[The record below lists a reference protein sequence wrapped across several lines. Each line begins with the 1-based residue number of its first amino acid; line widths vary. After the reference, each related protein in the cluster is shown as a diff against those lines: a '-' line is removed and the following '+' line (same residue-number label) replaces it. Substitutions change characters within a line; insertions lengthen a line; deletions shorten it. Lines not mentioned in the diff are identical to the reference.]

1 MPDDVKGARVDRE
14 QLMLAL
20 DRALRNVS
28 GQAVLHSE
36 AMAERLGINSTDL
49 ECLDIVVMQGPVSAG
64 DLGRASGLTS
74 GAITGV
80 IDRLHRAGLAKREPD
95 PVDRRKVLVRVPP
108 AVLQRILPIG
118 EPMGRAAQ
126 AILSSYDDCEL
137 ALILDFLERSHQ
149 SAVAVTT
156 RMRAET
162 AALKKARAKPRK
174 PRSDGRD

>member
-1 MPDDVKGARVDRE
+1 MDRGE
-14 QLMLAL
+14 LMAAL
-20 DRALRNVS
+20 NRALRNVS

-49 ECLDIVVMQGPVSAG
+49 ECLDIIILQGPVSAG
-64 DLGRASGLTS
+64 ELARASGLTS

-95 PVDRRKVLVRVPP
+95 PQDRRKVLVRVPP

-126 AILSSYDDCEL
+126 AILSSYDDQQL
-137 ALILDFLERSHQ
+137 ALILDFLVRSHE

-156 RMRAET
+156 KMRAET
-162 AALKKARAKPRK
+162 TASRKAKAKRRK
-174 PRSDGRD
+174 REGED

>member
-1 MPDDVKGARVDRE
+1 MDRGE
-14 QLMLAL
+14 LMAAL
-20 DRALRNVS
+20 ERALRNVS

-49 ECLDIVVMQGPVSAG
+49 ECLDIIILEGPVSAG
-64 DLGRASGLTS
+64 ELARASGLTS

-95 PVDRRKVLVRVPP
+95 PQDRRKVLVRVPP

-126 AILSSYDDCEL
+126 AILSSYDDQQL
-137 ALILDFLERSHQ
+137 ALILDFLVRSHE

-156 RMRAET
+156 KMRAET
-162 AALKKARAKPRK
+162 AASRKAKAKRRK
-174 PRSDGRD
+174 REGGDEGAVRK

>member
-1 MPDDVKGARVDRE
+1 
-14 QLMLAL
+14 MLAL

-49 ECLDIVVMQGPVSAG
+49 ECLDIIVMQGPVSAG
-64 DLGRASGLTS
+64 DLARASGLTS

-95 PVDRRKVLVRVPP
+95 PEDRRKVLVRVPP

-118 EPMGRAAQ
+118 EPMGQAAQ
-126 AILSSYDDCEL
+126 AILSSYDDQQL
-137 ALILDFLERSHQ
+137 ALILDFLERSHE

-156 RMRAET
+156 KMRGET
-162 AALKKARAKPRK
+162 AELKKEAAKRRK
-174 PRSDGRD
+174 PRIDRRD

>member
-1 MPDDVKGARVDRE
+1 MSGDVKGRRMDRE
-14 QLMLAL
+14 KLMAAL

-49 ECLDIVVMQGPVSAG
+49 ECLDIIIMQGPVSAG
-64 DLGRASGLTS
+64 DLARASGLTS

-80 IDRLHRAGLAKREPD
+80 IDRLPRAGLAKREPD
-95 PVDRRKVLVRVPP
+95 PQDRRKVLVRVPP
-108 AVLQRILPIG
+108 SVLQRILPIG

-126 AILSSYDDCEL
+126 AILSSHDDQQL
-137 ALILDFLERSHQ
+137 ALILDFLERSHE

-156 RMRAET
+156 KMRAET
-162 AALKKARAKPRK
+162 AASRKTKAKRQKSRV
-174 PRSDGRD
+174 S

>member
-1 MPDDVKGARVDRE
+1 MSNDVKGARVDRE
-14 QLMLAL
+14 ELMAAL
-20 DRALRNVS
+20 ERALRNVS

-49 ECLDIVVMQGPVSAG
+49 ECLDIIIMQGPVSAG
-64 DLGRASGLTS
+64 DLARASGLTS

-95 PVDRRKVLVRVPP
+95 PRDRRKVLVRVPP

-126 AILSSYDDCEL
+126 AILSSYDDQQL
-137 ALILDFLERSHQ
+137 ALILDFLERSHE

-156 RMRAET
+156 KMRAET
-162 AALKKARAKPRK
+162 AASRKTKAKRQKSRV
-174 PRSDGRD
+174 S

>member
-1 MPDDVKGARVDRE
+1 MDRGE
-14 QLMLAL
+14 LIAAL
-20 DRALRNVS
+20 ERALRNVS

-49 ECLDIVVMQGPVSAG
+49 ECLDIIILQGPVSAG
-64 DLGRASGLTS
+64 ELARASGLTS

-95 PVDRRKVLVRVPP
+95 PQDRRKVLVRVPP

-126 AILSSYDDCEL
+126 AILSSYDDQQL
-137 ALILDFLERSHQ
+137 ALILDFLERSHE

-156 RMRAET
+156 KMRAET
-162 AALKKARAKPRK
+162 AASRKTKAKRQKSRV
-174 PRSDGRD
+174 S

>member
-1 MPDDVKGARVDRE
+1 MDRGE
-14 QLMLAL
+14 LMAAL
-20 DRALRNVS
+20 ERALRNVS

-49 ECLDIVVMQGPVSAG
+49 ECLDIIILQGPVSAG
-64 DLGRASGLTS
+64 ELARASGLTS

-95 PVDRRKVLVRVPP
+95 PQDRRKVLVRVPP

-126 AILSSYDDCEL
+126 AILSSYDDQQL
-137 ALILDFLERSHQ
+137 ALILDFLVRSHE

-156 RMRAET
+156 KMRAET
-162 AALKKARAKPRK
+162 AASRKAKAKRRQPIERE
-174 PRSDGRD
+174 

>member
-1 MPDDVKGARVDRE
+1 MDRGE
-14 QLMLAL
+14 LMAAL

-49 ECLDIVVMQGPVSAG
+49 ECLDIIILQAPVSAG
-64 DLGRASGLTS
+64 DLARASGLTS

-80 IDRLHRAGLAKREPD
+80 IDRLQRAGLAKREPD
-95 PVDRRKVLVRVPP
+95 PQDRRKVLVRVPQ
-108 AVLQRILPIG
+108 AVLQRLLPIG

-126 AILSSYDDCEL
+126 AILSSYDDQQL
-137 ALILDFLERSHQ
+137 ALILDFLVRSHE

-156 RMRAET
+156 KMRAET
-162 AALKKARAKPRK
+162 AASRKAKPKRRK
-174 PRSDGRD
+174 REGED

>member
-1 MPDDVKGARVDRE
+1 MDRGE
-14 QLMLAL
+14 LMAAL
-20 DRALRNVS
+20 ERALRNVS

-49 ECLDIVVMQGPVSAG
+49 ECLDIIILQGPVSAG
-64 DLGRASGLTS
+64 DLARASGLTS

-80 IDRLHRAGLAKREPD
+80 IDRLHRAGLAKREYD
-95 PVDRRKVLVRVPP
+95 PQDRRKVLVRVPP

-126 AILSSYDDCEL
+126 AILSSYDDQQL
-137 ALILDFLERSHQ
+137 ALILDFLVRSHE

-156 RMRAET
+156 KMRAET
-162 AALKKARAKPRK
+162 AASRKAKAKRRK
-174 PRSDGRD
+174 REGED

>member
-1 MPDDVKGARVDRE
+1 MDRGE
-14 QLMLAL
+14 LMAAL

-49 ECLDIVVMQGPVSAG
+49 ECLDIIILQGPVSAG
-64 DLGRASGLTS
+64 ELARASGLTS

-95 PVDRRKVLVRVPP
+95 PQDRRKVLVRVPP
-108 AVLQRILPIG
+108 TVLQRLLPIG

-126 AILSSYDDCEL
+126 AILSSYDDQQL
-137 ALILDFLERSHQ
+137 ALILDFLVRSHE

-156 RMRAET
+156 KMRAET
-162 AALKKARAKPRK
+162 AASRKAKPKRRK
-174 PRSDGRD
+174 REGED

>member
-1 MPDDVKGARVDRE
+1 MDRGE
-14 QLMLAL
+14 LMAAL

-49 ECLDIVVMQGPVSAG
+49 ECLDIIVMQGPVSAG
-64 DLGRASGLTS
+64 ELARASGLTS

-80 IDRLHRAGLAKREPD
+80 IDRLHRAGLAKRELD
-95 PVDRRKVLVRVPP
+95 PQDRRKVLVRVPP

-126 AILSSYDDCEL
+126 AILSSYDDKQL
-137 ALILDFLERSHQ
+137 ALILDFLVRSHE

-156 RMRAET
+156 KMRAET
-162 AALKKARAKPRK
+162 AASRKAKAKRRK
-174 PRSDGRD
+174 REGED

>member
-1 MPDDVKGARVDRE
+1 MDRGE
-14 QLMLAL
+14 LMAAL
-20 DRALRNVS
+20 ERALRNVS

-49 ECLDIVVMQGPVSAG
+49 ECLDIIILQGPVSAG
-64 DLGRASGLTS
+64 ELARASGLTS

-80 IDRLHRAGLAKREPD
+80 IDRLHRAGLAKREYD
-95 PVDRRKVLVRVPP
+95 PQDRRKVLVRVPP

-126 AILSSYDDCEL
+126 AILSSYDDQQL
-137 ALILDFLERSHQ
+137 ALILDFLVRSHE

-156 RMRAET
+156 KMRAET
-162 AALKKARAKPRK
+162 AASRKAKAKRRK
-174 PRSDGRD
+174 REGED

>member
-1 MPDDVKGARVDRE
+1 MSRDVKGRRMDRGE
-14 QLMLAL
+14 LMAAL

-49 ECLDIVVMQGPVSAG
+49 ECLDIIILQGPVSAG
-64 DLGRASGLTS
+64 ELARASGLTS

-95 PVDRRKVLVRVPP
+95 PQDRRKVLVRVPP

-126 AILSSYDDCEL
+126 AILSSYDDQQL
-137 ALILDFLERSHQ
+137 ALILDFLVRSHE

-156 RMRAET
+156 KMRAET
-162 AALKKARAKPRK
+162 AASRKAKAKRRAL
-174 PRSDGRD
+174 

>member
-1 MPDDVKGARVDRE
+1 MDRGE
-14 QLMLAL
+14 LMAAL
-20 DRALRNVS
+20 NRALRNVS

-49 ECLDIVVMQGPVSAG
+49 ECLDIIILQGPVSAG
-64 DLGRASGLTS
+64 ELARASGLTS

-80 IDRLHRAGLAKREPD
+80 IDRLHRAGLAKREYD
-95 PVDRRKVLVRVPP
+95 PQDRRKVLVRVPP

-126 AILSSYDDCEL
+126 AILSGYDDQQL
-137 ALILDFLERSHQ
+137 ALILDFLVRSHE

-156 RMRAET
+156 KMRAET
-162 AALKKARAKPRK
+162 AASRKAKAKRRK
-174 PRSDGRD
+174 REGED

>member
-1 MPDDVKGARVDRE
+1 MSATSRETRVDRD

-20 DRALRNVS
+20 NRALRNVS

-36 AMAERLGINSTDL
+36 AMAERLSINSTDL
-49 ECLDIVVMQGPVSAG
+49 ECLDIILMQGPVSAG
-64 DLGRASGLTS
+64 DLARASGLTS

-95 PVDRRKVLVRVPP
+95 PQDRRKVLVRVPP

-126 AILSSYDDCEL
+126 AILSSYDDQQL
-137 ALILDFLERSHQ
+137 ALILDFLVRSHE

-156 RMRAET
+156 KMRAET
-162 AALKKARAKPRK
+162 AASRKAKAKRRK
-174 PRSDGRD
+174 REGED

>member
-1 MPDDVKGARVDRE
+1 MDRGE
-14 QLMLAL
+14 LMAAL
-20 DRALRNVS
+20 ERALRNVS

-49 ECLDIVVMQGPVSAG
+49 ECLDIIILQGPVSAG
-64 DLGRASGLTS
+64 ELARASGLTS

-95 PVDRRKVLVRVPP
+95 PQDRRKVLVRVPP

-126 AILSSYDDCEL
+126 AILSGYDDQQL
-137 ALILDFLERSHQ
+137 ALILDFLVRSHE
-149 SAVAVTT
+149 SAVVVTT
-156 RMRAET
+156 KMRAET
-162 AALKKARAKPRK
+162 AASRKAKAKRRK
-174 PRSDGRD
+174 REGED

>member
-1 MPDDVKGARVDRE
+1 MDRGE
-14 QLMLAL
+14 LMAAL
-20 DRALRNVS
+20 ERALRNVS

-49 ECLDIVVMQGPVSAG
+49 ECLDIIILQGPVAAG
-64 DLGRASGLTS
+64 ELARASGLTS

-95 PVDRRKVLVRVPP
+95 PQDRRKVLVRVPP

-126 AILSSYDDCEL
+126 AILSSYDDQQL
-137 ALILDFLERSHQ
+137 ALILDFLVRSHE

-156 RMRAET
+156 KMRAET
-162 AALKKARAKPRK
+162 AASRKARAKRRK
-174 PRSDGRD
+174 REGED

>member
-1 MPDDVKGARVDRE
+1 MDRGE
-14 QLMLAL
+14 LMAAL
-20 DRALRNVS
+20 ERALRNVS

-49 ECLDIVVMQGPVSAG
+49 ECLDIIILQGPVSAG
-64 DLGRASGLTS
+64 ELARASRLTS

-80 IDRLHRAGLAKREPD
+80 IDRLHRAGLAKREYD
-95 PVDRRKVLVRVPP
+95 PQDRRKVLVRVPP

-126 AILSSYDDCEL
+126 AILSSYDDQQL
-137 ALILDFLERSHQ
+137 ALILDFLVRSHE

-156 RMRAET
+156 KMRAET
-162 AALKKARAKPRK
+162 AASRKAKAKRRK
-174 PRSDGRD
+174 REGED

>member
-1 MPDDVKGARVDRE
+1 MDRE
-14 QLMLAL
+14 RLMAAL
-20 DRALRNVS
+20 ERAPRNVS

-49 ECLDIVVMQGPVSAG
+49 ECLDIIVMNGPLSAG
-64 DLGRASGLTS
+64 ALARASGLTS

-80 IDRLHRAGLAKREPD
+80 IDRLQRAGLTKREPD
-95 PVDRRKVLVRVPP
+95 PQDRRKVVVRVPP

-118 EPMGRAAQ
+118 EPMARAAQ
-126 AILSSYDDCEL
+126 AILSSYDDQQL

-156 RMRAET
+156 TLRAET
-162 AALKKARAKPRK
+162 AASRK
-174 PRSDGRD
+174 PRAERRRPRVDSRG